1 MKNCFIFFLFTVKRQ
16 PAAIEKKLSI
26 FVIYAAHVRIYV
38 FLIEKKST
46 ENYNEQNIQY
56 RVRLTK
62 MKVKVA
68 RIVVFFKFIV
78 FQFNLKYLHA
88 KYFMLNTLYFI
99 L

>member
-1 MKNCFIFFLFTVKRQ
+1 MFYFFLFTVKWQ

-26 FVIYAAHVRIYV
+26 FVIYAAHVRTYV
-38 FLIEKKST
+38 FLIKKKIST

-68 RIVVFFKFIV
+68 RIVVFFQFIV